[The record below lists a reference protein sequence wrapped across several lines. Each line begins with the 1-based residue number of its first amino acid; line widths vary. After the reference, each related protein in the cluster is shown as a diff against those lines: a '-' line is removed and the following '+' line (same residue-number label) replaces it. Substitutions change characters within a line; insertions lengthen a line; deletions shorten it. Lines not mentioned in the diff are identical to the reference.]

1 MCQKCHA
8 CDCASDYGVCTLL
21 YNCVICMKHI
31 QVVLL
36 CHEMMTDEEGNT
48 GKVRKGSW
56 WQVVLLCDDSD
67 DRSEGKCREGQKG

>member
-1 MCQKCHA
+1 MLVIVQVIMVFVL
-8 CDCASDYGVCTLL
+8 YCTK
-21 YNCVICMKHI
+21 CVICMKHI

-67 DRSEGKCREGQKG
+67 GRSEGKCGEGQKG